1 MTMMDGRVQKT
12 RQHKV
17 FANQRD
23 LTKMP
28 EQCLAQAAPPKP
40 PLPTE
45 NAIPIT
51 FNDSFSGRCNQA
63 SLSGGLDSVVRPL
76 FRQPR

>member
-1 MTMMDGRVQKT
+1 MMDGRVQKT

-28 EQCLAQAAPPKP
+28 EQCLAQAARQSLHCQQKTRF
-40 PLPTE
+40 PL
-45 NAIPIT
+45 
-51 FNDSFSGRCNQA
+51 
-63 SLSGGLDSVVRPL
+63 
-76 FRQPR
+76 RQ